1 MDPREILKDCFG
13 YDQFRPGQ
21 EKLIRAILSGRDVL
35 GVMPTGGGKSLC
47 YQVPALLLPGIT
59 LVISPLISLMKDQVS
74 ALTSAGVPAAF
85 LNSSLTGEQL
95 RLVYQRARQGQY
107 KLLYAAPER
116 LAGEGLLSLA
126 REAPISLVAVD
137 EAHCISQWGQDFRPS
152 YLKIAGFAAQLPRR
166 PVVAAFTATATAQ
179 VQEDILRLLAM
190 EDPVREVTGFDRPN
204 LYFDVQAPRSKRSAL
219 LSLLQARRDR
229 SGIVYCATRSGVE
242 KVWAYLQ
249 ERGFSAARYHAGL
262 DEEERRQN
270 QDDFQFDRKTVMVAT
285 NAFGMGIDKSN
296 VSYVIHYNMPKSL
309 EAYYQEAGRAGRDGS
324 PADCILLY
332 SAGDVATARY
342 LLDSGGNEALS
353 PEVREQVRRQD
364 QARLEAMVD
373 YCKTSR
379 CLRGCLLDYFGQ
391 AHGETCGHCGN
402 CQGDFVREDVTV
414 PAQMVLSCILRVKK
428 LLGYYVGRTL
438 ILQVLR
444 GSRDRRVLE
453 LRLDRL
459 STYGLMKD
467 QSAAQLRALA
477 DFLELAGYVRTNPL
491 HSTWEPAPAAAQ
503 VLFHGEAV
511 FRTQRRDRAEQQR
524 RREDPAAPAAGSGG
538 LYEVLRGVRLR
549 LAQREQVPAY
559 VIFSN
564 ATLARMAEQAPRTRE
579 ALLEVPGVGQVK
591 AARYGEAFLRAIGAY
606 LDQAPPEQ

>member
-229 SGIVYCATRSGVE
+229 SGIVYCA
-242 KVWAYLQ
+242 
-249 ERGFSAARYHAGL
+249 
-262 DEEERRQN
+262 
-270 QDDFQFDRKTVMVAT
+270 
-285 NAFGMGIDKSN
+285 
-296 VSYVIHYNMPKSL
+296 
-309 EAYYQEAGRAGRDGS
+309 
-324 PADCILLY
+324 
-332 SAGDVATARY
+332 
-342 LLDSGGNEALS
+342 
-353 PEVREQVRRQD
+353 
-364 QARLEAMVD
+364 
-373 YCKTSR
+373 
-379 CLRGCLLDYFGQ
+379 
-391 AHGETCGHCGN
+391 
-402 CQGDFVREDVTV
+402 
-414 PAQMVLSCILRVKK
+414 
-428 LLGYYVGRTL
+428 
-438 ILQVLR
+438 
-444 GSRDRRVLE
+444 RRVYATP
-453 LRLDRL
+453 RL
-459 STYGLMKD
+459 SW
-467 QSAAQLRALA
+467 
-477 DFLELAGYVRTNPL
+477 
-491 HSTWEPAPAAAQ
+491 H
-503 VLFHGEAV
+503 
-511 FRTQRRDRAEQQR
+511 
-524 RREDPAAPAAGSGG
+524 
-538 LYEVLRGVRLR
+538 
-549 LAQREQVPAY
+549 
-559 VIFSN
+559 
-564 ATLARMAEQAPRTRE
+564 
-579 ALLEVPGVGQVK
+579 
-591 AARYGEAFLRAIGAY
+591 
-606 LDQAPPEQ
+606 